1 MKSYDSFIS
10 ESLGI
15 PELNKALK
23 KRFKG
28 TKDVKST
35 NKKTKM
41 RGSIIGA
48 VTIPKVK
55 GSDVE
60 KFLKGLG
67 YKTGENFDGFIDMY
81 RQDGT
86 SNYKVNIVSM
96 SGKDVEVR
104 LSTHIKG
111 KSHRSFH
118 KGIATPKDYDQ
129 GNRFGNL

>member
-28 TKDVKST
+28 TKDVKVPF
-35 NKKTKM
+35 KKGRM
-41 RGSIIGA
+41 GGSIIGS

-60 KFLKGLG
+60 KFLQSLG
-67 YKTGENFDGFIDMY
+67 YKTEESFDGFIDMY
-81 RQDGT
+81 MKKSGAV
-86 SNYKVNIVSM
+86 YKVNIVSM

-104 LSTHIKG
+104 LSTHTKG

-118 KGIATPKDYDQ
+118 KDIATPKDYDQ